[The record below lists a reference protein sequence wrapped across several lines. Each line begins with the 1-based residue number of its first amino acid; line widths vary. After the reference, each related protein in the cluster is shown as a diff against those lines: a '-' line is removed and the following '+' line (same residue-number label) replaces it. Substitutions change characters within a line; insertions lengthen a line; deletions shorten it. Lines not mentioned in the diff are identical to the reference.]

1 MFRNTRR
8 LVWIAALVWAAWAS
22 PARADVAPD
31 PQRPIDGN
39 ERPLPQPDP
48 PPEKELVYVPI
59 LCAVAGLLLVS
70 CLAAKASRRSPELG
84 SP

>member
-1 MFRNTRR
+1 MFSNTRR
-8 LVWIAALVWAAWAS
+8 TWLIAVLVWAAWMT

-31 PQRPIDGN
+31 PQRPIDWN

-48 PPEKELVYVPI
+48 PPEKELVYVPL
-59 LCAVAGLLLVS
+59 LCAGALLLAGY
-70 CLAAKASRRSPELG
+70 LAAKASRRVPDSG